1 MPIYEYK
8 CSKCG
13 EVFEAI
19 QKFSDP
25 PVGRCKFCG
34 GGVERLIS
42 SSSFQLKGSG
52 WYLTDYARKSQGSGS
67 SEPAEKSGEKK
78 SEEKK
83 SGEKP
88 ADGGGTPAKSDPS
101 SKPTPKE

>member
-13 EVFEAI
+13 EVFETL

-25 PVGRCKFCG
+25 PVERCKFCG

-67 SEPAEKSGEKK
+67 PEPAAKSG
-78 SEEKK
+78 EKK

-88 ADGGGTPAKSDPS
+88 ADGGGSPAKSDPS